1 MNYQVNYDLS
11 HDRYAKIYDSKIEKD
26 LQEHDKENMYLA
38 EKKEQELLN
47 RTFFIERII
56 NYISKKLQK

>member
-11 HDRYAKIYDSKIEKD
+11 HDRYAKIYDSKIEAALRK
-26 LQEHDKENMYLA
+26 HDKENMYLA

-47 RTFFIERII
+47 RTFLIERII